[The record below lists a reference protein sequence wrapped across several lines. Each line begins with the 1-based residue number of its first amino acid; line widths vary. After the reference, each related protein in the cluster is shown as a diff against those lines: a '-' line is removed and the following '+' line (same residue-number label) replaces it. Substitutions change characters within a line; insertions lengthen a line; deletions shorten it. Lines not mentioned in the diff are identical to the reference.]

1 MAENP
6 TLEVW
11 KVTIDVQKHFND
23 MGLRVR
29 SLAVTILGA
38 TLAAAGYALRDE
50 AAVSVLGWGNAS
62 LTGVILMAS
71 LVCWLVCFVMD
82 RMWYHR
88 LLQAAVK
95 HGRKVE
101 KLLAQKVPGI
111 GLTETID
118 DASPIWITRAH
129 HRLTLFY
136 GSIAGM
142 LWYATGDSLGFGRGW
157 FILGAALGILTL
169 LIEFRPRAAASDT
182 SLEPS
187 S

>member
-1 MAENP
+1 MANNP

-11 KVTIDVQKHFND
+11 KATIDVQKHFND
-23 MGLRVR
+23 LGLRVR

-50 AAVSVLGWGNAS
+50 KAVSVLGWGGVS

-88 LLQAAVK
+88 LLQAAVM

-101 KLLAQKVPGI
+101 KLLEPSVPGI
-111 GLTETID
+111 GLTHTID
-118 DASPIWITRAH
+118 NASPIWITRAH

-136 GSIAGM
+136 GSIAAM
-142 LWYATGDSLGFGRGW
+142 LWYATGDSLGFGREW
-157 FILGAALGILTL
+157 NSLGILLGIVTL
-169 LIEFRPRAAASDT
+169 LIEFRSGLVNRESKQP
-182 SLEPS
+182 EK
-187 S
+187 